1 MHGSNLQ
8 LVTRRCR
15 VCGTWTALR
24 VDLDDLTAGLL
35 VQLAFPYLTAA
46 ERELL
51 LLSQVCG
58 DCWKILCPDP
68 VLHPYAYH

>member
-1 MHGSNLQ
+1 
-8 LVTRRCR
+8 
-15 VCGTWTALR
+15 
-24 VDLDDLTAGLL
+24 VDPSDLAAHNDGLL

-58 DCWKILCPDP
+58 DCWQILCPDP
-68 VLHPYAYH
+68 AVYPYAYN